1 MTFTA
6 PPFRGHGRAVAGSP
20 VAGEAPDGLLSWY
33 GGGGRSAAVAARVTP
48 TGVPGRLGEVDTVA
62 HWRAL
67 IVLGTAQFLM
77 VLDTSVMNVSISQL
91 VEDFHTEVTTIQAV
105 ITLYALVMA
114 AFMMIGG
121 RLGDI
126 LGRRRLFV
134 LGLVVYGI
142 GSALTALAPT
152 VWVLALGWS
161 VIEGLGA
168 ALVLPAM
175 AALVA
180 ESYHGRERAVAY
192 GVIGGLAGAGI
203 AVGPLLGGWVTTY
216 LSWRLVFAGEVV
228 VVAAILCFHRVV
240 AESVRADP
248 RPRLDVVGAALS
260 AAGLGLGVL
269 GVLQSSSWGWV
280 QPRNPPFTVLGFA
293 PTLFV
298 ISAGAV
304 VLALFVHWERRR
316 DAHGAD
322 PLVHLPLLSRPPL
335 RSGLMTLLS
344 QNLILLGLFFTIP
357 LYLQVVQGFD
367 AFQTGLRLL
376 PVSITMLVTSMGA
389 ARLGRV
395 AGPRRV
401 VRLAL
406 VTLAAAI
413 VWLLATIEPVIDDAQ
428 FAGAMALLGVGMGL
442 LASQL
447 GNVVQSSAD
456 EQERSEVGGLQFTAQ
471 NLGSALGTAL
481 IGSLLIGALANAFT
495 THVEQNPSLSDETRH
510 QTAIALE
517 AGVKFVPTDQVRS
530 AAERAGLP
538 PSEVDAVTDS
548 YASAQL
554 DGLKAAIL
562 ATGGITL
569 AGFLV
574 TTHLPTART
583 GRPKHPESEDAA
595 DAPGPVR

>member
-1 MTFTA
+1 MT
-6 PPFRGHGRAVAGSP
+6 R
-20 VAGEAPDGLLSWY
+20 
-33 GGGGRSAAVAARVTP
+33 
-48 TGVPGRLGEVDTVA
+48 
-62 HWRAL
+62 WRAL

-91 VEDFHTEVTTIQAV
+91 VEDFDTEVTAIQAV

-114 AFMMIGG
+114 AFMIIGG

-126 LGRRRLFV
+126 FGRRRLFL
-134 LGLVVYGI
+134 LGLVVYAT
-142 GSALTALAPT
+142 GSALTAVAPT
-152 VWVLALGWS
+152 LWVLTLGWS

-180 ESYHGRERAVAY
+180 ESYRGRDRAVAY

-216 LSWRLVFAGEVV
+216 LTWRLVFAGEVV
-228 VVAAILCFHRVV
+228 VVIAVLCFHG
-240 AESVRADP
+240 AIKETPRAGP
-248 RPRLDVVGAALS
+248 PPRLDGVGAALS
-260 AAGLGLGVL
+260 AAGLALGVL
-269 GVLQSSSWGWV
+269 GVLQSGTWGWV
-280 QPRNPPFTVLGFA
+280 RPRNPPFTVLGFS

-298 ISAGAV
+298 IAAGVV
-304 VLALFVHWERRR
+304 VLAVFLHWERRR
-316 DAHGAD
+316 EARGAE
-322 PLVHLPLLSRPPL
+322 PLVHLPLLRKSAL
-335 RSGLMTLLS
+335 RSGLMSLVS

-376 PVSITMLVTSMGA
+376 PVSVTMLAASMCA

-395 AGPRRV
+395 AGPRTV

-406 VTLAAAI
+406 STLAAAI
-413 VWLLATIEPVIDDAQ
+413 VWLLATIDPVIDDAQ

-447 GNVVQSSAD
+447 GNVVQSSVG
-456 EQERSEVGGLQFTAQ
+456 EEERSEAGGLQFTAQ

-481 IGSLLIGALANAFT
+481 IGSLLIGALAHTFT
-495 THVEQNPSLSDETRH
+495 SQVEDHPALSEEARQ
-510 QTAIALE
+510 QTGVALE
-517 AGVKFVPTDQVRS
+517 AGITFVPTDQVRS

-538 PSEVDAVTDS
+538 PSEVEAVTDS

-569 AGFLV
+569 VSFLV
-574 TTHLPTART
+574 TPHLPTRRA
-583 GRPKHPESEDAA
+583 GRPKRSDTGGTAGA
-595 DAPGPVR
+595 TGPAR

>member
-1 MTFTA
+1 MK
-6 PPFRGHGRAVAGSP
+6 
-20 VAGEAPDGLLSWY
+20 
-33 GGGGRSAAVAARVTP
+33 
-48 TGVPGRLGEVDTVA
+48 

-91 VEDFHTEVTTIQAV
+91 VEDFDTEVTAIQAV

-114 AFMMIGG
+114 AFMIIGG
-121 RLGDI
+121 RFGDI
-126 LGRRRLFV
+126 LGRRRMFLI
-134 LGLVVYGI
+134 GLVVYAT
-142 GSALTALAPT
+142 GSALTAVAPT
-152 VWVLALGWS
+152 LWVLALGWS

-168 ALVLPAM
+168 AMVLPAM

-180 ESYHGRERAVAY
+180 ESYRGPDRAVAY

-216 LSWRLVFAGEVV
+216 LTWRLVFAGEVV
-228 VVAAILCFHRVV
+228 VVAAVLLCHRVIPRS
-240 AESVRADP
+240 APSGT
-248 RPRLDVVGAALS
+248 RPRLDGVGAVLS

-269 GVLQSSSWGWV
+269 GVLQSSTWGWV
-280 QPRNPPFTVLGFA
+280 QPRNPPFTILGFA

-298 ISAGAV
+298 VGAGVA
-304 VLALFVHWERRR
+304 VLAVFLHWERRR
-316 DAHGAD
+316 DHRGAD
-322 PLVHLPLLSRPPL
+322 PLVHVSLLGRPAL

-367 AFQTGLRLL
+367 AFETGLRLL
-376 PVSITMLVTSMGA
+376 PVSVAMLVTSLCGSS
-389 ARLGRV
+389 LGRV
-395 AGPRRV
+395 VGARRV

-406 VTLAAAI
+406 TTLAAAI
-413 VWLLATIEPVIDDAQ
+413 VWLLATIDPVIDDAQ

-447 GNVVQSSAD
+447 GNVVQSSVG
-456 EQERSEVGGLQFTAQ
+456 EEERSEVGGLQFTAQ

-481 IGSLLIGALANAFT
+481 IGSILIGSLAHAFT
-495 THVEQNPSLSDETRH
+495 TQVADDPRLSA
-510 QTAIALE
+510 QTQEEVGVSLE
-517 AGVKFVPTDQVRS
+517 AGVTFVATDQVRA

-538 PSEVDAVTDS
+538 PSEAEAVTDS

-569 AGFLV
+569 VSFLV
-574 TTHLPTART
+574 TPHLPTGGASRT
-583 GRPKHPESEDAA
+583 RRQRT
-595 DAPGPVR
+595 DAPAGAIGSTPWPGRSRKQGPGVG

>member
-1 MTFTA
+1 MKQ
-6 PPFRGHGRAVAGSP
+6 
-20 VAGEAPDGLLSWY
+20 
-33 GGGGRSAAVAARVTP
+33 
-48 TGVPGRLGEVDTVA
+48 
-62 HWRAL
+62 WRAL

-91 VEDFHTEVTTIQAV
+91 VEDFDTEVTAIQAV

-114 AFMMIGG
+114 AFMLIGG
-121 RLGDI
+121 RFGDI
-126 LGRRRLFV
+126 LGRRRLFF
-134 LGLVVYGI
+134 LGLVVYGT
-142 GSALTALAPT
+142 GSALTAVAPT
-152 VWVLALGWS
+152 LWVLALGWS

-168 ALVLPAM
+168 AMVLPAM

-180 ESYHGRERAVAY
+180 ESYRGRDRAVAY

-216 LSWRLVFAGEVV
+216 LTWRLVFAGEVV
-228 VVAAILCFHRVV
+228 VVLAVLCFR
-240 AESVRADP
+240 RAITEAPRTGP
-248 RPRLDVVGAALS
+248 RPSMDGVGAALS

-269 GVLQSSSWGWV
+269 GVLQSSTWGWV
-280 QPRNPPFTVLGFA
+280 QPRNPPFTVMGFA

-298 ISAGAV
+298 VGAGV
-304 VLALFVHWERRR
+304 LVLAAFARWEHRRTAR
-316 DAHGAD
+316 GTE
-322 PLVHLPLLSRPPL
+322 PLVHLPLLHRPPL
-335 RSGLMTLLS
+335 RSGLLALLS

-376 PVSITMLVTSMGA
+376 PVSVTMLA
-389 ARLGRV
+389 ASLVASRLGRR

-406 VTLAAAI
+406 ATLTVAI
-413 VWLLATIEPVIDDAQ
+413 VWLLSTIDPVIDDTQ
-428 FAGAMALLGVGMGL
+428 FALAMALLGVGMGL

-447 GNVVQSSAD
+447 GNVVQSSAA
-456 EQERSEVGGLQFTAQ
+456 EEERSEVGGLQFTAQ

-481 IGSLLIGALANAFT
+481 IGSLLIGALAHAFT
-495 THVEQNPSLSDETRH
+495 SQVEDDPALSQEAKQRTSV
-510 QTAIALE
+510 ALQ
-517 AGVKFVPTDQVRS
+517 AGISFVPTDQVRT

-538 PSEVDAVTDS
+538 PSEVDALTDS

-569 AGFLV
+569 AAFLV
-574 TTHLPTART
+574 TPRLPGGRSDGQAPPGTDRPTPPGAERPTSPASAPSVSPGTGARSAP
-583 GRPKHPESEDAA
+583 RRSE
-595 DAPGPVR
+595 R